1 MENGKTENEGQP
13 EQPRENQSQL
23 QAIRKCTYAG
33 RKFGDN
39 AFVEEMERRFQ
50 RKWLR
55 GSKKSAELA
64 KSA

>member
-1 MENGKTENEGQP
+1 MRP
-13 EQPRENQSQL
+13 HFFLAQL
-23 QAIRKCTYAG
+23 QAIRKCNYAG
-33 RKFGDN
+33 RPFGDN

-50 RKWLR
+50 RKSLR